1 MRAGKHAGRALRSGQ
16 DREVAH
22 SENAEKG
29 GAACMIDDNFM
40 NEVIYAIAPYVEN
53 RDLSDIRMRLAI
65 TLSKY
70 DVKKQ
75 ETELIP
81 YEGDVNIE
89 ILKRFLMAKTAR
101 GLSKRTL
108 ELYKNSISMTLAKIG
123 KPYSQVTAAHSR
135 CKRISSQCPA
145 RLLPSLSGS

>member
-1 MRAGKHAGRALRSGQ
+1 
-16 DREVAH
+16 
-22 SENAEKG
+22 
-29 GAACMIDDNFM
+29 MIDDNFM
-40 NEVIYAIAPYVEN
+40 NEIIYAIAPYVEN

-70 DVKKQ
+70 DVRKQ

-108 ELYKNSISMTLAKIG
+108 EYYKKGLVNFKKATTIITTSCIG
-123 KPYSQVTAAHSR
+123 VDINEDYEQMANFYYYKVKY
-135 CKRISSQCPA
+135 
-145 RLLPSLSGS
+145 